1 MRQDRHFTLIE
12 LLIVIAI
19 VAILASLLL
28 PALNSSR
35 ARARRI
41 TCVSNL
47 RQNGMMLH
55 EYASENLEYCSPVDL
70 NYESVSQVAPVQ
82 DRFRPD
88 KFKKPTGAFF
98 CPGIRIAPFEDASY
112 ISSYVLTLGKAGGAI
127 QETETGGRVPRKL
140 GQIAAGSAVML
151 EKVSLFQ
158 WGTLWGPHR
167 NSCYPDYTPGSYLP
181 GKELSETELKTLPGY
196 LNHGGKDL
204 NVLFI
209 DGHVETVSW
218 RQRFN
223 SNWTKKQ

>member
-19 VAILASLLL
+19 IAILASLLL

-112 ISSYVLTLGKAGGAI
+112 ISSYVLTLGKAGGGDSGDRDRRAG
-127 QETETGGRVPRKL
+127 TAETGADCRRKRGDAGKGFAVPVGHAVGAASEL
-140 GQIAAGSAVML
+140 LLPGLYAGQLSAG
-151 EKVSLFQ
+151 K
-158 WGTLWGPHR
+158 GTLR
-167 NSCYPDYTPGSYLP
+167 NGT
-181 GKELSETELKTLPGY
+181 
-196 LNHGGKDL
+196 
-204 NVLFI
+204 
-209 DGHVETVSW
+209 
-218 RQRFN
+218 
-223 SNWTKKQ
+223 

>member
-1 MRQDRHFTLIE
+1 MRRRALFTLIE

-19 VAILASLLL
+19 IAILASLLL

-47 RQNGMMLH
+47 RQNGMMFH
-55 EYASENLEYCSPVDL
+55 EYAGENREYCSSFDA
-70 NYESVSQVAPVQ
+70 NFACVSQVAPVQ
-82 DRFRPD
+82 DRFKPD
-88 KFKKPTGAFF
+88 KFPRPTGAFF
-98 CPGIRIAPFEDASY
+98 CPGIRTAPFENASY

-127 QETETGGRVPRKL
+127 QETGTGGRVPRKL

-167 NSCYPDYTPGSYLP
+167 NSCYPDCAPGSYLP
-181 GKELSETELKTLPGY
+181 GMELADGDLKVYPGY

-204 NVLFI
+204 NVLFV